1 MTSENGL
8 WLLDILIG
16 VVLAGLAWW
25 NTTMWNEMKLLARK
39 LDERDAEMRSR
50 LHAQAGEINKL
61 NVLVVGGY
69 VTREELRD
77 SMREMT
83 ATVTGRI
90 DRLSDKMDG
99 QLSDIYDEL
108 KHKVDKP

>member
-16 VVLAGLAWW
+16 VLITGLAWW
-25 NTTMWNEMKLLARK
+25 NTTMWNELKALSRK
-39 LDERDAEMRSR
+39 LDERDTEMRNR

-83 ATVTGRI
+83 TAVTGRI

-99 QLSDIYDEL
+99 QLGDIYDEL

>member
-8 WLLDILIG
+8 WLLDLLIG
-16 VVLAGLAWW
+16 SLIAGLAWW
-25 NTTMWNEMKLLARK
+25 NVNMWNELKLLNRK
-39 LDERDAEMRSR
+39 LDERESELRNR

-77 SMREMT
+77 SMKEMT

-90 DRLSDKMDG
+90 DRLSDKMDS